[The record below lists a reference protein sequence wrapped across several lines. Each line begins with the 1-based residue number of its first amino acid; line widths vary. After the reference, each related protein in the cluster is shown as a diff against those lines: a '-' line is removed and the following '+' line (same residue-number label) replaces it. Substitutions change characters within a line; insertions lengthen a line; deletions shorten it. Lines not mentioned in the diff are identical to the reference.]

1 MGIIISAKCNNCQFN
16 ETFFFGHG
24 RYPNEDGEYQTSVP
38 GINDGSFKVVTI
50 KSLTN
55 ENFNSYNNPL
65 IYKSK
70 LNIDPNEEPNYFK
83 IDQDFGTNYS
93 YDIQNNFIQ
102 FGDVFLSKEKNKCP
116 SCCKFEMNFD
126 SVGSFD

>member
-65 IYKSK
+65 MYKSK
-70 LNIDPNEEPNYFK
+70 FNIDPNQEPNRFK
-83 IDQDFGTNYS
+83 IVRNFGANFTKYFH
-93 YDIQNNFIQ
+93 DMFIQ
-102 FGDVFLSKEKNKCP
+102 F
-116 SCCKFEMNFD
+116 
-126 SVGSFD
+126 